1 LNLSPTQHR
10 ILRLLIENEKIS
22 MKEMSK
28 ELSVNLSTV
37 SRNFRPLLKS
47 GFALKKEEVSPGI
60 QGGRKTTLYTVNPNK
75 FFILGVGMEQN
86 RLIVTVLDAR
96 GNVVEEIE
104 KHEEFRGEEIASVLI
119 NCVKPLQKKF
129 SNVVGVSV
137 GMPGIIKDNRVIFSS
152 ALDIE
157 NFDLGEELSRRL
169 NLEVLILNDAN
180 AAVVGYGLQRRNVV
194 YFLLSVPYYLNLSVG
209 VGAGLWLEGRLYQG
223 GTGASGEFEMNT
235 LPSILNDSSTLD
247 EVNLETMSL
256 ESLSHLI
263 LRLSEVA
270 SFVIYLIDPETVVF
284 GGDIVLFSPVF
295 REELKGKLL
304 NRLEKRHVPNV
315 EILFDDRGLWTIAV
329 GAARA
334 FWKKIL
340 EDYEFARKIL

>member
-1 LNLSPTQHR
+1 
-10 ILRLLIENEKIS
+10 

-75 FFILGVGMEQN
+75 FFILGVGIEQN
-86 RLIVTVLDAR
+86 RLVVTVLDAK

-104 KHEEFRGEEIASVLI
+104 KHKEFRGEEVASVLI
-119 NCVKPLQKKF
+119 DCVRSLQRKF
-129 SNVVGVSV
+129 PNIVGVSV
-137 GMPGIIKDNRVIFSS
+137 GMPGIIEDNRVIFSS

-235 LPSILNDSSTLD
+235 LPSILKEPHTLD
-247 EVNLETMSL
+247 EVRLEAMSL
-256 ESLSHLI
+256 ESLSHLV
-263 LRLSEVA
+263 LRLSEIA
-270 SFVIYLIDPETVVF
+270 SFVVYLIDPETVVF
-284 GGDIVLFSPVF
+284 GGDIVLFSQTF